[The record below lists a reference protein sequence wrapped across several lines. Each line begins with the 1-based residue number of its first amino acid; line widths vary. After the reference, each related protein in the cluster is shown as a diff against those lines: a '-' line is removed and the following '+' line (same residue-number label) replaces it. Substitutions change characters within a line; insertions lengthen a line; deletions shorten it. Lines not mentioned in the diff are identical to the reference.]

1 MSYRTKGKDFVV
13 IQSKDDL
20 RAYLEADNA
29 VQPMPSNPVRR
40 YLKKVIRMK
49 ILLRKSEY
57 HYNNKDKNIY
67 HKIAYLVQWQRC
79 RKLQDRFCSEIP
91 INVFGKG
98 LIIWHPQRIII
109 NGNTRVGDYCSIST
123 GVILAQAH
131 NESPVIGDHVEIMV
145 DAKVLGGIH
154 IADNVRV
161 GADALV
167 IKAIEDPNTTWG
179 GVPAKMISNKGT
191 LETPI
196 PIAE

>member
-1 MSYRTKGKDFVV
+1 M

-79 RKLQDRFCSEIP
+79 REAW
-91 INVFGKG
+91 
-98 LIIWHPQRIII
+98 IIWLQW
-109 NGNTRVGDYCSIST
+109 NGRFRYPS
-123 GVILAQAH
+123 L
-131 NESPVIGDHVEIMV
+131 PV
-145 DAKVLGGIH
+145 
-154 IADNVRV
+154 
-161 GADALV
+161 
-167 IKAIEDPNTTWG
+167 
-179 GVPAKMISNKGT
+179 
-191 LETPI
+191 
-196 PIAE
+196 